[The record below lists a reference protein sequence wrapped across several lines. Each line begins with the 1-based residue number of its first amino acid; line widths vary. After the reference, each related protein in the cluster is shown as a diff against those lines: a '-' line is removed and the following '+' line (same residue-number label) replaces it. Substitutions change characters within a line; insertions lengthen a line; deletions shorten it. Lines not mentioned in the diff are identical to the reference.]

1 MFSPVINGQYDL
13 LIVSAKSEKEADTFA
28 VISVIVG
35 LLLVTFIALGLI
47 VIQFSK
53 FKVFEDVGWWI
64 LSSCIL
70 LIVFGIN
77 NILVSYNNRHL
88 RYKLISKVNIIRNF
102 GRSLFQILFGLV
114 GFGNLGVLAGNF
126 IGFLMGMKKQS
137 DFLRGQLHRFYKVK
151 KNEVLKL
158 MKNNYKQP
166 VFSAPGVF
174 FSSSA
179 NSLIAL
185 FVGSLYGIEQLG
197 YYSIA
202 ILILNAPLSMFSSNI
217 GKVFYRTATKEKND
231 RGQFKNSL
239 NKFSIILILIAVPLF
254 VILFFTIIPIT
265 ELVLGEGW
273 GIVGLFVI
281 FQIPM
286 FSARF
291 IVMSL
296 NTSFIINGKQHI
308 KLTLQS
314 LFFFHYFVW
323 FVSQHSRV
331 RY

>member
-1 MFSPVINGQYDL
+1 MMCSQPIITRLYTPEELGFFALIFSIVTMFSPVINGQYDL

-151 KNEVLKL
+151 K
-158 MKNNYKQP
+158 MK
-166 VFSAPGVF
+166 F
-174 FSSSA
+174 
-179 NSLIAL
+179 
-185 FVGSLYGIEQLG
+185 
-197 YYSIA
+197 
-202 ILILNAPLSMFSSNI
+202 
-217 GKVFYRTATKEKND
+217 
-231 RGQFKNSL
+231 
-239 NKFSIILILIAVPLF
+239 
-254 VILFFTIIPIT
+254 
-265 ELVLGEGW
+265 
-273 GIVGLFVI
+273 
-281 FQIPM
+281 
-286 FSARF
+286 
-291 IVMSL
+291 
-296 NTSFIINGKQHI
+296 
-308 KLTLQS
+308 
-314 LFFFHYFVW
+314 
-323 FVSQHSRV
+323 
-331 RY
+331 

>member
-1 MFSPVINGQYDL
+1 
-13 LIVSAKSEKEADTFA
+13 
-28 VISVIVG
+28 
-35 LLLVTFIALGLI
+35 
-47 VIQFSK
+47 
-53 FKVFEDVGWWI
+53 
-64 LSSCIL
+64 
-70 LIVFGIN
+70 
-77 NILVSYNNRHL
+77 
-88 RYKLISKVNIIRNF
+88 
-102 GRSLFQILFGLV
+102 
-114 GFGNLGVLAGNF
+114 
-126 IGFLMGMKKQS
+126 
-137 DFLRGQLHRFYKVK
+137 
-151 KNEVLKL
+151 
-158 MKNNYKQP
+158 
-166 VFSAPGVF
+166 
-174 FSSSA
+174 
-179 NSLIAL
+179 
-185 FVGSLYGIEQLG
+185 
-197 YYSIA
+197 
-202 ILILNAPLSMFSSNI
+202 MFSSNI

-314 LFFFHYFVW
+314 LFFFFTILSGLLASILELDINSFLIITSFLVAGVYILMYVYIYIDSKRT
-323 FVSQHSRV
+323 VI
-331 RY
+331 